1 MSNKNVSIQEL
12 HEVQKLSFEQIAEQL
27 RIDAGTV
34 RYRYKEELKRS
45 TDPKRWYH
53 DLSTRARNALI
64 DEFSYR
70 DTGITIEAVK
80 ECICAGELRRIPN
93 VGALVAKQIC
103 DHLQVYPPYPD
114 TLAKQQ
120 AHDPHWIDEL
130 TKPTR
135 DSLLHEFKGDR
146 EALTKDAVR
155 EMLTSGE
162 RIYNAGEG
170 KRKELCIFLG
180 VSPANANSKE
190 PISTIYVLKKL
201 WVDELENQLE
211 RAMGYEEVGFTTN
224 KLKAESMV
232 KKAGT
237 RKGTG
242 WPITKNQEVPI
253 LKITILNAL

>member
-1 MSNKNVSIQEL
+1 MSTKNISIQEL

-27 RIDAGTV
+27 CIESCTA

-45 TDPKRWYH
+45 TNPKRWYH

-70 DTGITIEAVK
+70 DVGVTKDAVK
-80 ECICAGELRRIPN
+80 ECILAGDLRRIPN
-93 VGALVAKQIC
+93 VGALVAKEIC
-103 DHLQVYPPYPD
+103 EYLQVYPPYPD
-114 TLAKQQ
+114 TLAKKQ

-155 EMLTSGE
+155 EMLMSGE
-162 RIYNAGEG
+162 RIYNAGEK

-180 VSPANANSKE
+180 VSPSSANSKE
-190 PISTIYVLKKL
+190 PIVTVYVLKKL

-232 KKAGT
+232 RKAGKRT
-237 RKGTG
+237 GTG
-242 WPITKNQEVPI
+242 WPIVKNQEVPI